1 MFKNEREFINFWV
14 SKLASDGIK
23 NFPSDF
29 IIGNDKIKE
38 FRLPGKTL
46 IIGEEFFG
54 KYEILTTDGNS
65 VLHAE
70 NYFQAKSLIYSNRT
84 TPEIVILPSDE
95 ANLKK
100 AVQAYELYLDSIIKE
115 IENNYKKS
123 LPEDGNSKNVVNEIF
138 KQLNLVRV

>member
-1 MFKNEREFINFWV
+1 MNERAFVTSWV
-14 SKLASDGIK
+14 SKLASAGIN
-23 NFPSDF
+23 NFPADF
-29 IIGNDKIKE
+29 IPLNCKNTEI
-38 FRLPGKTL
+38 RLPGKTL

-70 NYFQAKSLIYSNRT
+70 NYYQAKSLIYANRT

-95 ANLKK
+95 TNLKK
-100 AVQAYELYLDSIIKE
+100 AVQCYESYLDSIIKK
-115 IENNYKKS
+115 IETEYEKIF
-123 LPEDGNSKNVVNEIF
+123 PEVENSKTVVNEIF

>member
-1 MFKNEREFINFWV
+1 MNEREFINFWV
-14 SKLASDGIK
+14 SKLASNGIK
-23 NFPSDF
+23 KFPSDF
-29 IIGNDKIKE
+29 VTLNENVIE

-46 IIGEEFFG
+46 LIGEEFFG
-54 KYEILTTDGNS
+54 KYEILTTDGSS

-70 NYFQAKSLIYSNRT
+70 NYFQAKGLIYSNRT
-84 TPEIVILPSDE
+84 TPGIVFLPADDVY
-95 ANLKK
+95 LKK
-100 AVQAYELYLDSIIKE
+100 AVQSYELYLDSIIKE